1 MANQSWPPRGLHS
14 EKQQGAAFPSH
25 AQRFTSHAEG
35 NHLPWADA
43 SERILSTVSGRRKN
57 LQANFFKGN
66 PPGGR
71 EGRACGTPLRRQGR
85 RTEEAGSFGF
95 HRIFGERA

>member
-1 MANQSWPPRGLHS
+1 MGSQSQPPGGLHS
-14 EKQQGAAFPSH
+14 EKWQGAAFPSH

-43 SERILSTVSGRRKN
+43 SERILSTVSGRRIKF
-57 LQANFFKGN
+57 AGKFFKGN

-71 EGRACGTPLRRQGR
+71 EGRACGSPLV
-85 RTEEAGSFGF
+85 
-95 HRIFGERA
+95 